1 MADLSTLFRATFD
14 PQTRKQ
20 AEAALE
26 QYSLQPGFAL
36 HLLTITLDGGQDR
49 AVRLA
54 AGIYLKNIAR
64 KRWIQDPEDDTAPIA
79 EEDKVRLRQH
89 LIPAMISLSQPTD
102 KALRAQIAESVSL
115 VAAVDFP
122 SEWPNLFD
130 ELVSSLSPTAL
141 HQTLAVLETAHSIC
155 GPWRSAIRSDTLYS
169 MINIVLERFATPFL
183 EVFRVFS
190 TEILDGKVESDLDIR
205 GQISL
210 RLLQLYYDLVAQ
222 DLPPQFED
230 SLASFFT
237 PTTGW
242 FPKYL
247 QWDRK
252 ELYGEPDDTT
262 PSLLSSVKTTVL
274 EIVEFFTL
282 RYGELFTDSSV
293 ISNFIQTVWVIV
305 SGGAYSS
312 VGDDGL
318 VAQSMRLL
326 STTIKSG
333 QYKSIYDDNNAL
345 EELVRGIVVPNV
357 QLRDHEVEQ
366 FEDDPLEFIRLDL
379 ALPSSAVASSGGGDA
394 TTRRQAAAEVIRS
407 LVSNGYEVQATE
419 IVSKW
424 VNLGLQEYAKNP
436 GDNWKSKSSAIY
448 LISAVAARSVT
459 TQKGV
464 TSVNPLVNIVQF
476 FSEHIAQDL
485 QSVGTAAHA
494 ILEVDAIRFLYTF
507 RNQLTK
513 EQLLSVLPV
522 LVQHLTSSSYVVYT
536 YSAIAIERILFMK
549 HLHTVRPLME
559 PIDVASIAQPAIEM
573 LLTKMEAGK
582 TPEKIAENE
591 YLMKC
596 VMRIIITARD
606 KLAAGHAATLGRI
619 VAILGAVSKNPSNP
633 NFNQYTFESVSALI
647 RFVVPAVPASLSAFE
662 QSLLPAL
669 TYIIQEDI
677 DQFVPY
683 AFQIVSQLL
692 ELNHGQ
698 IPDFY
703 QNFLAGVLQPAPWQ
717 QKGSVP
723 GLVRLIRAYL
733 DKDTGHLLQTKRIE
747 TVFGI
752 IQLRLIPSKLNDGWA
767 FELLNGT
774 VSNVPLPSM
783 QQYLR
788 DLVMSLLNRL
798 RTSRTD
804 KFVVGLVHWI
814 CYTASLETGS
824 YTPDT
829 IPDVINGIQT
839 QLWGSILKDVMLPVM
854 AKIPPQNKRVV
865 IVGLTRILFRGQ
877 ATVSLQNSQPWPMAF
892 DALLQLFGS
901 QVHDPAKDDDPDAG
915 ITSIDYE
922 EQTAGYQV
930 AYSKLA
936 ASEVARPDPVEYAG
950 DPKEYLMAEL
960 ARAVTRTGSGVW
972 RGLIERCQ
980 HPAAGA
986 FLQEYAAAGH
996 PI

>member
-1 MADLSTLFRATFD
+1 MADLSSVLRATFD

-20 AEAALE
+20 AETALE
-26 QYSLQPGFAL
+26 QYALQPGFAL

-49 AVRLA
+49 AIRLA

-64 KRWIQDPEDDTAPIA
+64 KRWVQDPEDDTAPIA
-79 EEDKVRLRQH
+79 EEDKARLRQH
-89 LIPAMISLSQPTD
+89 LIPAMISLSQPAD

-122 SEWPNLFD
+122 SQWPNLFD
-130 ELVSSLSPTAL
+130 ELVASLSPTAL
-141 HQTLAVLETAHSIC
+141 HQTLSILETAHSIC
-155 GPWRSAIRSDTLYS
+155 NPWRSAMRDNTLYS
-169 MINIVLERFATPFL
+169 TINLVLERFAAPFL
-183 EVFRVFS
+183 EVFR
-190 TEILDGKVESDLDIR
+190 
-205 GQISL
+205 
-210 RLLQLYYDLVAQ
+210 
-222 DLPPQFED
+222 
-230 SLASFFT
+230 
-237 PTTGW
+237 
-242 FPKYL
+242 
-247 QWDRK
+247 
-252 ELYGEPDDTT
+252 
-262 PSLLSSVKTTVL
+262 
-274 EIVEFFTL
+274 
-282 RYGELFTDSSV
+282 
-293 ISNFIQTVWVIV
+293 TVWVIV

-312 VGDDGL
+312 VGDDPL
-318 VAQSMRLL
+318 IAQSMRLL

-333 QYKSIYDDNNAL
+333 QYKSIYDDTNAL

-379 ALPSSAVASSGGGDA
+379 SLPSSSVYSSSGGDSS
-394 TTRRQAAAEVIRS
+394 TRRQAAAEVIRS
-407 LVSNGYEVQATE
+407 LVSNGYEAQATE

-436 GDNWKSKSSAIY
+436 AENWKSKSSAIY
-448 LISAVAARSVT
+448 LITAVAARSVT

-485 QSVGTAAHA
+485 QTVGSAAHS

-522 LVQHLTSSSYVVYT
+522 LVQHLASTSYVVYT

-549 HLHTVRPLME
+549 QPHTFRPLME
-559 PIDVASIAQPAIEM
+559 PSDVTSIAQPAIEM
-573 LLTKMEAGK
+573 LLTKMEGGK

-596 VMRIIITARD
+596 VMRIIITTRD
-606 KLAAGHAATLGRI
+606 RLAAEHGAILNRI
-619 VAILGAVSKNPSNP
+619 VAILGAVSRNPSNP

-647 RFVVPAVPASLSAFE
+647 RFVVPAVPTSLSTFE

-692 ELNHGQ
+692 EFNHGAV
-698 IPDFY
+698 PEFY
-703 QNFLAGVLQPAPWQ
+703 QNFLAGVLQPPPWQ
-717 QKGSVP
+717 QKGSIP

-752 IQLRLIPSKLNDGWA
+752 IQQRLIPSKLNDGWA

-774 VSNVPLPSM
+774 VSNVPLQSM

-804 KFVVGLVHWI
+804 KFVVGLAHWI
-814 CYTASLETGS
+814 CYTASLETGN

-829 IPDVINGIQT
+829 IPEVINGIQA
-839 QLWGSILKDVMLPVM
+839 QLWGSVLKDVMLPM
-854 AKIPPQNKRVV
+854 MTKIPPQDKRVV
-865 IVGLTRILFRGQ
+865 IVGPL
-877 ATVSLQNSQPWPMAF
+877 AF
-892 DALLQLFGS
+892 GALLQLFGS
-901 QVHDPAKDDDPDAG
+901 QAQDPAKDDDPDAG

-936 ASEVARPDPVEYAG
+936 ASEVVRPDPVAYAG

-960 ARAVTRTGSGVW
+960 ARAVTRTGSAVW
-972 RGLIERCQ
+972 RGLIQRCQ
-980 HPAAGA
+980 HPAASP
-986 FLQEYAAAGH
+986 FLQEYTAAGH
-996 PI
+996 PF